1 MTKHFP
7 ETSKYYRIPNNH
19 RLRVTTSNSKNL
31 AQIVIVHSVSK
42 SNSFHMS
49 NRDNSHQNYSYRS
62 INSNNVNMS
71 EQIISDIIRYQERNY
86 GLATNKI
93 EAIHVNSLIGLEVGD
108 VNPEKYSAQN
118 VINVQ
123 MINGLEDRRQ
133 NIETTSW

>member
-1 MTKHFP
+1 
-7 ETSKYYRIPNNH
+7 
-19 RLRVTTSNSKNL
+19 
-31 AQIVIVHSVSK
+31 
-42 SNSFHMS
+42 MS
-49 NRDNSHQNYSYRS
+49 NGYNSHQNYSYRS